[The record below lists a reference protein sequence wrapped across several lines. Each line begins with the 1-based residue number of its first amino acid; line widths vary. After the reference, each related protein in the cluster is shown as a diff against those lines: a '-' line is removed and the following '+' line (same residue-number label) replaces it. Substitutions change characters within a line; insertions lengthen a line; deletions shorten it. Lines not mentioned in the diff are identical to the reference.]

1 MIVPPCTMLLTTT
14 DIRTSDSTGL
24 YSYQVVGSTRSQ
36 QPEAY
41 GKVFLLQQ
49 CAPWCFGA
57 EHAACGIQRGSL
69 AALHFPGTISVQT
82 LN

>member
-1 MIVPPCTMLLTTT
+1 MIVPPYTMLLTTT

-41 GKVFLLQQ
+41 GKVLYSNNVLH
-49 CAPWCFGA
+49 GA
-57 EHAACGIQRGSL
+57 
-69 AALHFPGTISVQT
+69 SVQNMQLVEYIEEVSPIYT
-82 LN
+82 FPVLSQFKL